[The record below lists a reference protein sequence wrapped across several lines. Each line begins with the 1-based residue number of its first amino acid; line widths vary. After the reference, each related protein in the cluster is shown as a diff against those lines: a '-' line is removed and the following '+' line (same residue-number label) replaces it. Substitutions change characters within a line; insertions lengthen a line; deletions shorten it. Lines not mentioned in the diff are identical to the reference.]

1 MGFIC
6 DLVVVDILLKPV
18 CACVRWQ
25 VGWGMAADLGPG
37 PAKRSRVEEARG
49 ERAVLL
55 TSLKKLSDAIDKT
68 VEEARE
74 EYGSLGVEEFVS
86 APGGRGI
93 RRMWAHVGSY
103 VECLRANGVNK
114 YSELEGLWRQHYDHS
129 EVREAVDELLESED
143 NSHQFIDDVEKR
155 FKELDVGR
163 RVASK
168 MVVGETLPG
177 TLKLVDARS
186 GEEEVLEHCWKGS
199 KVTLL
204 VLLRHFG

>member
-1 MGFIC
+1 MSAHAHVASG
-6 DLVVVDILLKPV
+6 
-18 CACVRWQ
+18 
-25 VGWGMAADLGPG
+25 VGMDTDLGPG
-37 PAKRSRVEEARG
+37 PAKRSRVDEATE

-55 TSLKKLSDAIDKT
+55 ASLKRLSDAIDKT

-74 EYGSLGVEEFVS
+74 EYDSLGVEKFVS

-103 VECLRANGVNK
+103 VECLRTNGVNK

-143 NSHQFIDDVEKR
+143 NSHQFIDDVERR
-155 FKELDVGR
+155 FKEMDVGR

-168 MVVGETLPG
+168 MLAGETLPG
-177 TLKLVDARS
+177 TIKLVDGRS
-186 GEEEVLEHCWKGS
+186 EKEEALEHCWKGS